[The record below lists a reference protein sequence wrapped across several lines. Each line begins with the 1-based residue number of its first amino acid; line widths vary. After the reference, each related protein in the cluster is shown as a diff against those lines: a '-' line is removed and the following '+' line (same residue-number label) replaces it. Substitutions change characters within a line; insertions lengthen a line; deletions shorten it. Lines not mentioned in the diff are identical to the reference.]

1 MVGQVAVAGWH
12 AEGLNFV
19 LHLEIQR
26 IGQGMVGF
34 PLRQILVAQ
43 LRGPSVNRVALRLR
57 TCLLRRVGQS
67 RTLDDQRAF
76 GSKKPDELAL
86 VAHRAKTL
94 VVEVIGHA
102 VLGHFFQGG
111 LDGRDLLRLQCAQC
125 QMEPIGPDVMGCIR
139 DGDLA
144 EVFHVNVMMRQPS
157 ARAAED
163 RQVLHLQGVAIFQ
176 AAVGEAVGLDLPT
189 TAHRS
194 QGVRSGPAALFHA
207 IERERAVA
215 GRHNV
220 GQFLDLKVFGL
231 LFELHGMHGRKKRDR
246 ETWNSKPSPSQ
257 LRIPDCLSISSMM
270 RSSFRQPQRQ
280 M

>member
-86 VAHRAKTL
+86 VVIQVATQVDSEIRIVITGL
-94 VVEVIGHA
+94 VK
-102 VLGHFFQGG
+102 
-111 LDGRDLLRLQCAQC
+111 DG
-125 QMEPIGPDVMGCIR
+125 EYY
-139 DGDLA
+139 
-144 EVFHVNVMMRQPS
+144 
-157 ARAAED
+157 
-163 RQVLHLQGVAIFQ
+163 
-176 AAVGEAVGLDLPT
+176 T
-189 TAHRS
+189 
-194 QGVRSGPAALFHA
+194 
-207 IERERAVA
+207 
-215 GRHNV
+215 
-220 GQFLDLKVFGL
+220 
-231 LFELHGMHGRKKRDR
+231 
-246 ETWNSKPSPSQ
+246 
-257 LRIPDCLSISSMM
+257 
-270 RSSFRQPQRQ
+270 
-280 M
+280 